1 MLWRLVSF
9 NKLKEQTEASEGGRI
24 LKPDGALIH
33 QTEWQSSVSHSMF
46 GQVYSF
52 KRRHFLI
59 VFRNAQS
66 PLISQHTH
74 AQASTT

>member
-33 QTEWQSSVSHSMF
+33 QTE
-46 GQVYSF
+46 
-52 KRRHFLI
+52 
-59 VFRNAQS
+59 
-66 PLISQHTH
+66 
-74 AQASTT
+74 